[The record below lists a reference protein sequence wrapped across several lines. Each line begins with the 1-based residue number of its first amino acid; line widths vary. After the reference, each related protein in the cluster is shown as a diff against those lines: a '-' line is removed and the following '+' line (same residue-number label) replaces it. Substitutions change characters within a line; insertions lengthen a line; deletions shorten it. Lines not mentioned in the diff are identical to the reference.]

1 MTAAERAYRLALRA
15 YPADY
20 RRERGSEILA
30 TLSELQ
36 GARTAPDARELS
48 GLVAAG
54 MGERGR
60 RVTGGDRAGMW
71 AEGCALGALLLLL
84 LAATASAY
92 ALTWDIWYGRLGMS
106 WPIGDY
112 APAPL
117 GAAGLA
123 RVLTATL
130 LPLAAAF
137 AICRGRRLVALAAP
151 LAATAL
157 YLSGVV
163 GFAGAVGYQ
172 SWTPGQSWL
181 ANAYR
186 LGTATFLAAPAALLW
201 VAGRTGGRPAAHR
214 SLAWLALPA
223 VLAILHLAYWATTV
237 TFWPLGI
244 LVLAWF
250 LAGRWSP
257 HLAVAAFGVA
267 VPVLVFILPTAL
279 AAPEYEYAVA
289 VASGAAVLALAS
301 LISALAFAPD
311 TELDRPPV

>member
-1 MTAAERAYRLALRA
+1 
-15 YPADY
+15 
-20 RRERGSEILA
+20 
-30 TLSELQ
+30 
-36 GARTAPDARELS
+36 
-48 GLVAAG
+48 
-54 MGERGR
+54 
-60 RVTGGDRAGMW
+60 
-71 AEGCALGALLLLL
+71 
-84 LAATASAY
+84 
-92 ALTWDIWYGRLGMS
+92 MS

-112 APAPL
+112 APTPL
-117 GAAGLA
+117 AAAGFA

-130 LPLAAAF
+130 LPLAAAL

-163 GFAGAVGYQ
+163 GFAGAVGYET
-172 SWTPGQSWL
+172 WTPGHSWL
-181 ANAYR
+181 ENAYR

-214 SLAWLALPA
+214 SLIWLALPV
-223 VLAILHLAYWATTV
+223 VLAILHLAYWATSV
-237 TFWPLGI
+237 TFWPLGA

-267 VPVLVFILPTAL
+267 VPVLVFILPTAVG
-279 AAPEYEYAVA
+279 APEYEYAVA

-311 TELDRPPV
+311 PELDRPPV

>member
-15 YPADY
+15 YPPDY
-20 RRERGSEILA
+20 RRERGPEILA
-30 TLSELQ
+30 TLAEMQ
-36 GARTAPDARELS
+36 DGRAMPDARELG
-48 GLVAAG
+48 GLCAAG
-54 MGERGR
+54 MSERGR
-60 RVTGGDRAGMW
+60 RISGGGRAGIW

-92 ALTWDIWYGRLGMS
+92 ALSWDIWYGRLGMR

-112 APAPL
+112 APSPL
-117 GAAGLA
+117 AAAGLA

-137 AICRGRRLVALAAP
+137 AICRGRRLIALAAP

-157 YLSGVV
+157 YLSGIV

-181 ANAYR
+181 ENAYR

-201 VAGRTGGRPAAHR
+201 VAGRTGGRPAAQR
-214 SLAWLALPA
+214 SLAWLALPV

-279 AAPEYEYAVA
+279 GAPEYEYAVA